1 MSHSTPIAAATDPRL
16 LLAVEQLGKRFCLH
30 MLGAMAL
37 PVLHGFSFQVREGD
51 FAVLSGPSGSG
62 KSTVLKCIYRS
73 YLATEGSIYFR
84 CADDTWLDIVQCDE
98 QQILSLRQHEIGYVS
113 QFLRC
118 APRVAA
124 EEVVA
129 SPRIAQ
135 TGSPAEAKEEA
146 RALLRR
152 FRIPEKLWKAFPVS
166 FSGGEQQRI
175 NLARAIIQKPRLLLL
190 DEPTASLDHRAI
202 EAFWEALEEVRQ
214 NGTTCL
220 AIFHDRVLIDRFAT
234 RVVALNGHSNGNGDG
249 PATGPPGVAGAIAKG
264 VH

>member
-1 MSHSTPIAAATDPRL
+1 MSQSTPIAAATDPRL

-129 SPRIAQ
+129 SPRIAFPEASNSVSTWPAPSSRNRDCCCWMNRRQ
-135 TGSPAEAKEEA
+135 ALIIVPSKRSGRRSRKSVKMVRRVWPSFMIGCLSIGSQPGW
-146 RALLRR
+146 LL
-152 FRIPEKLWKAFPVS
+152 
-166 FSGGEQQRI
+166 
-175 NLARAIIQKPRLLLL
+175 
-190 DEPTASLDHRAI
+190 
-202 EAFWEALEEVRQ
+202 
-214 NGTTCL
+214 
-220 AIFHDRVLIDRFAT
+220 
-234 RVVALNGHSNGNGDG
+234 
-249 PATGPPGVAGAIAKG
+249 
-264 VH
+264 